1 MGKLITNSERKLDNY
16 ANSLNNYIV
25 RGGQI
30 KDVHI
35 KNLKLNLNEF
45 KLELDNIHK
54 KPILS
59 TKELSIVFGLSMSWI
74 TKMTSKNL
82 IPFYKNSN
90 GNCVFIRKDFEEWL
104 INTEV
109 LEQKFKEYEKFVDSK
124 NTNSQETFE
133 VNSKNMVDL
142 EKDNKTIIERGINYL
157 FVYNENKLMIIDL
170 LLPVQLR
177 NDLDKDAII
186 GIFNNE
192 SDMFEKNIILFKEDN
207 EALSQDEIDN
217 ARKQFLDFDH
227 LRTTSINDAE
237 KSYNKFKRNVGLL
250 IGAVVLLIII
260 SIYFFNK

>member
-35 KNLKLNLNEF
+35 KNIRLNLNEF
-45 KLELDNIHK
+45 KLELDEIHK

-59 TKELSIVFGLSMSWI
+59 TKELSIIFGLSMSWI
-74 TKMTSKNL
+74 TKMTSKKL

-109 LEQKFKEYEKFVDSK
+109 LEQKFKEYEKFVD
-124 NTNSQETFE
+124 
-133 VNSKNMVDL
+133 L
-142 EKDNKTIIERGINYL
+142 EKKKKTIIERGINYL

-170 LLPVQLR
+170 FYPVQLR
-177 NDLDKDAII
+177 NNLEKKAII
-186 GIFNNE
+186 KIFNDEDFNMY
-192 SDMFEKNIILFKEDN
+192 SYNIILFEENNKG
-207 EALSQDEIDN
+207 LSQDEIDN

-227 LRTTSINDAE
+227 VKSTNINEAE
-237 KSYNKFKRNVGLL
+237 KSYNNFKNNIGLL
-250 IGAVVLLIII
+250 IGAIVLLIII